1 MSIEVKALGAFLV
14 VATIFV
20 AYQFISYALF
30 QRKMKKRREQIN
42 NNRWN

>member
-20 AYQFISYALF
+20 AYQFIAYMLF
-30 QRKMKKRREQIN
+30 QKKMKKRKQDIK